1 MQYNTEREELIIPE
15 YGRHVQKMV
24 AHATSIEDKEEKT
37 KCVKS
42 IIQFMGQ
49 MNPHLRDV
57 KEFTHKLWDHLFIM
71 SDFKLD
77 TESPYPLPEIE
88 KLQAK
93 PDKMEYPKNKIKFP
107 FYGSTLE
114 GMIDIAKTLED
125 KREKEIMTGM
135 IANHMKKSYLLFN
148 KNAVNN
154 ETIILHLAKLS
165 NNELKLAEDF
175 EFIKSDTVAVR
186 PSTNNS
192 NYKKKFKKRR

>member
-1 MQYNTEREELIIPE
+1 MEYNTEREELIIPE

-24 AHATSIEDKEEKT
+24 AHATNIEDKEERT

-93 PDKMEYPKNKIKFP
+93 PSKMDYPKKKIKFP
-107 FYGSTLE
+107 FYGATLE
-114 GMIDIAKTLED
+114 GMIAIAQTLDD
-125 KREKEIMTGM
+125 KKEKEM
-135 IANHMKKSYLLFN
+135 I
-148 KNAVNN
+148 
-154 ETIILHLAKLS
+154 
-165 NNELKLAEDF
+165 
-175 EFIKSDTVAVR
+175 
-186 PSTNNS
+186 
-192 NYKKKFKKRR
+192 

>member
-1 MQYNTEREELIIPE
+1 MEYNTEREELIIPE

-24 AHATSIEDKEEKT
+24 AHATNIEDKEERT

-114 GMIDIAKTLED
+114 GMIAIAKTLED
-125 KREKEIMTGM
+125 KREKEIMTVM
-135 IANHMKKSYLLFN
+135 PKAFLK
-148 KNAVNN
+148 
-154 ETIILHLAKLS
+154 TILPILP
-165 NNELKLAEDF
+165 NP
-175 EFIKSDTVAVR
+175 FIPIFILIFLYNMLIRIQT
-186 PSTNNS
+186 
-192 NYKKKFKKRR
+192 

>member
-1 MQYNTEREELIIPE
+1 MEYNTEREELIIPE

-24 AHATSIEDKEEKT
+24 AHATNIEDKEERT

-93 PDKMEYPKNKIKFP
+93 PSKMDYPKKKIKFP
-107 FYGSTLE
+107 FYGATLE
-114 GMIDIAKTLED
+114 GMIAIAQTLDD
-125 KREKEIMTGM
+125 KKEKEIMTGM

-148 KNAVNN
+148 RNSVNN
-154 ETIILHLAKLS
+154 ETIKLHLAQLS

-175 EFIKSDTVAVR
+175 KFIKSDTVAIR
-186 PSTNNS
+186 STNAS
-192 NYKKKFKKRR
+192 STYKKKFKKRR